1 MHQTSSQEIQSP
13 LGSFREEED
22 PFSEKSLTDE
32 EEDIPL
38 KVLAKRTKSSSLPF
52 VSDVSSSDQSF
63 DGGQG
68 CEVREECTLLS
79 RCDVGALTATTSVG
93 DGETLTQ
100 ARSIPLELIKKTER
114 TLEMKKQE
122 AQNLQVEIQHIEE
135 NLEKY
140 KESLSK
146 LM

>member
-1 MHQTSSQEIQSP
+1 M
-13 LGSFREEED
+13 
-22 PFSEKSLTDE
+22 
-32 EEDIPL
+32 
-38 KVLAKRTKSSSLPF
+38 
-52 VSDVSSSDQSF
+52 
-63 DGGQG
+63 
-68 CEVREECTLLS
+68 REECTLIS
-79 RCDVGALTATTSVG
+79 QCDVGTLTATASVG

-100 ARSIPLELIKKTER
+100 ARSISLELIKKTER

-122 AQNLQVEIQHIEE
+122 TQNLQVEIQHIEE